1 LDPAQNLSLFEGTLT
16 PRAGE
21 IDEYV
26 AAHEADLVALA
37 QALVRFDTTSVDL
50 SPGSEH
56 RSNEE
61 AACQAFVAE
70 ELGSSGFEIDQWEPA
85 AADFAGH
92 PMMPP
97 WHHWEGRPIT
107 VGTLVGAGGGRSL
120 IVNGHIDVVNS
131 GDPSLWSVPPFSG
144 EIRDGRIIGRGA
156 LDMKGGIAAAMFAV
170 RALRACG
177 VELAG
182 DLIFEVVTD
191 EETCAMGTI
200 AAIARGY
207 RADAGLVPEPS
218 DMKLWVAT
226 RGILH
231 GKIRLEGRS
240 AHAEI
245 NQPPWEEGGGVNAIE
260 KAADVIEALRELTRE
275 WTGRADQQHPLL
287 GEPAIHPTLIRGGTF
302 VANIPESCELG
313 INTTYLPGNAD
324 ASGFGSA
331 PRAEIEAAL
340 ARLGEDD
347 AWLRAHPPVVEWA
360 TDYPP
365 AEIDPGAPVIDVARA
380 VASELGFQSRVE
392 GLDSA
397 YDGALLTA
405 FADTP
410 SPAWGPGD
418 TALAHTTDESI
429 GIDEL
434 ALAARAYA
442 RAIVSWCGEAR
453 RPQGPRA

>member
-1 LDPAQNLSLFEGTLT
+1 MPESAVTWNANDVDA
-16 PRAGE
+16 
-21 IDEYV
+21 YV
-26 AAHEADLVALA
+26 DAHEPDLVALT

-50 SPGSEH
+50 SPGSRH
-56 RSNEE
+56 RANEE
-61 AACQAFVAE
+61 PACQAFAAG
-70 ELGSSGFEIDQWEPA
+70 ELRSSGFEIDQWEPA

-107 VGTLVGAGGGRSL
+107 VGTLAGSGAGRSL
-120 IVNGHIDVVNS
+120 IINGHIDVVSS
-131 GDPSLWSVPPFSG
+131 GDPELWSVPPFSA
-144 EIRDGRIIGRGA
+144 EVRDGRIIGRGA

-170 RALRACG
+170 HALRACD
-177 VELAG
+177 VRLAG

-218 DMKLWVAT
+218 DMNLWVAT

-231 GKIRLEGRS
+231 GRIDIEGRS
-240 AHAEI
+240 SHAEI
-245 NQPPWEEGGGVNAIE
+245 NPVPWEEGGGVNAIE
-260 KAADVIEALRELTRE
+260 KAADVIAALRGLSGE
-275 WTGRADQQHPLL
+275 WAERADQQHPLL
-287 GEPAIHPTLIRGGTF
+287 GVPAIHPTLIRGGSF
-302 VANIPESCELG
+302 IANIPESCEIG

-331 PRAEIEAAL
+331 PRAEVEATV

-347 AWLRAHPPVVEWA
+347 AWLGLHPPVLTWA

-365 AEIDPGAPVIDVARA
+365 AELDPETPVIGVAR
-380 VASELGFQSRVE
+380 VAARELGVEIRVE

-397 YDGALLTA
+397 YDGALLST
-405 FADTP
+405 FAGTP

-418 TALAHTTDESI
+418 TSLAHTTDESI

-434 ALAARAYA
+434 MLAAKAYA
-442 RAIVSWCGEAR
+442 RAIVAWCGEAR
-453 RPQGPRA
+453 